1 MFGDEV
7 SFDGIDL
14 PVKELIKVLE
24 ESKNK
29 ELGNFAKWI
38 KEQSESC
45 SPRLLCLNLSSP
57 DLVGYQY
64 YSTRHLENMND
75 DFDADKWREYR
86 NDYDGDLITFDYDYI
101 DCDAVDMMNST
112 MDEGV
117 YDEDEEDEDE
127 E

>member
-1 MFGDEV
+1 M
-7 SFDGIDL
+7 
-14 PVKELIKVLE
+14 
-24 ESKNK
+24 N
-29 ELGNFAKWI
+29 
-38 KEQSESC
+38 
-45 SPRLLCLNLSSP
+45 LNSP

-75 DFDADKWREYR
+75 DFDAERWREYR

>member
-7 SFDGIDL
+7 SFDGIEL

-29 ELGNFAKWI
+29 ELGEFAKWI
-38 KEQSESC
+38 KEQSEAC

-64 YSTRHLENMND
+64 YSTRHLENMSD
-75 DFDADKWREYR
+75 DFDAERWREYR
-86 NDYDGDLITFDYDYI
+86 NDYDGDPIIFDYDEIQFY
-101 DCDAVDMMNST
+101 VEEV
-112 MDEGV
+112 MDSCMDDEE
-117 YDEDEEDEDE
+117 YDEDED
-127 E
+127 

>member
-7 SFDGIDL
+7 SFDGIEL

-38 KEQSESC
+38 KEQSEAC
-45 SPRLLCLNLSSP
+45 NPRLLCLNLSSP

-64 YSTRHLENMND
+64 YSTRHLENMSD
-75 DFDADKWREYR
+75 DFDAERWREYR
-86 NDYDGDLITFDYDYI
+86 NDYDGDLITFDYEYI
-101 DCDAVDMMNST
+101 DCDAVDMMNNY
-112 MDEGV
+112 MGDEE
-117 YDEDEEDEDE
+117 YEEDEDE

>member
-1 MFGDEV
+1 MYSDEV
-7 SFDGIDL
+7 SFDGIEL

-29 ELGNFAKWI
+29 ELGEFAKWI
-38 KEQSESC
+38 KEQSEAC

-64 YSTRHLENMND
+64 YSTRHLENMSD
-75 DFDADKWREYR
+75 DFDAERWRECR

-101 DCDAVDMMNST
+101 ECDATEMMDSC
-112 MDEGV
+112 MDDEE
-117 YDEDEEDEDE
+117 YDEDEDE

>member
-7 SFDGIDL
+7 SFDGIEL

-75 DFDADKWREYR
+75 DFDAERWREYR
-86 NDYDGDLITFDYDYI
+86 NDYDGDLITFDYEYI
-101 DCDAVDMMNST
+101 DCDAVDMMNNC
-112 MDEGV
+112 MGDEE
-117 YDEDEEDEDE
+117 YIEDEDE